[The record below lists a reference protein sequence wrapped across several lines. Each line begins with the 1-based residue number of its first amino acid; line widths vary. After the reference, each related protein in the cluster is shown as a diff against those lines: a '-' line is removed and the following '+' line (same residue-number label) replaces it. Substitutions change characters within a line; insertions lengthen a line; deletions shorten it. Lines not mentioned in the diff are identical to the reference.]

1 MLVET
6 PRLGKCCITART
18 DPAAGPYFDT
28 SFTTASGE
36 RVYVS
41 REAFERL
48 SEVFGGSRRA
58 VEADGL
64 RARIVELEDELREL
78 NRQFD
83 AIDIL
88 ASKGFQA
95 RKRPGRPAG
104 KARVGDAAA

>member
-6 PRLGKCCITART
+6 PRLGKCCVTART

-48 SEVFGGSRRA
+48 AEAFGGSRRS
-58 VEADGL
+58 VEADEL
-64 RARIVELEDELREL
+64 RARIGELEGELMEL

-88 ASKGFQA
+88 ASKGYQA
-95 RKRPGRPAG
+95 RKRPGRPANR
-104 KARVGDAAA
+104 KVEVSDA